1 MQIDKRFSR
10 FLLYLFLSFTLTGS
24 ALNYQIP
31 SGVVESFGKGNSRD
45 LSKHF
50 NNSVELVVPG
60 NEDVYSKSQAELILR
75 NFFSANRPVRFEI
88 LHQGGKELSRYAIG
102 NLVTQ
107 KGEFRIYILLK
118 LKNDDLLIHLLRIE
132 RVEDN
137 Y

>member
-1 MQIDKRFSR
+1 MQIGKRFSR